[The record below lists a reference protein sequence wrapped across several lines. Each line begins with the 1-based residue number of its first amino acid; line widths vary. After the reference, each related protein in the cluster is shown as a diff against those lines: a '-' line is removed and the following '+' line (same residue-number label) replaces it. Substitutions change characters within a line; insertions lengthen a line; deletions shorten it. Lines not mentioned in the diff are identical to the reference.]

1 MMAWQTPKT
10 NWNATDSATYMDMN
24 RICGNINYLLGEER
38 LTKVYTS
45 KDYVYHPEWLEIVSA
60 FMLVQVAAGI
70 VDPEKPTDRTTS
82 YNFNLI
88 ESVCLLAKPI
98 IDYKRSQENALNYVG
113 EGWRTDSEVYAG
125 GLV

>member
-1 MMAWQTPKT
+1 MAWQTPKT
-10 NWNATDSATYMDMN
+10 NWSSVDNATYEDMN
-24 RICGNINYLLGEER
+24 RICGNINYLLGEEV
-38 LTKVYTS
+38 LTKVYTAD
-45 KDYVYHPEWLEIVSA
+45 DYVYLPEWLAIVGA

-70 VDPEKPTDRTTS
+70 VDPEKPTDAITS

-88 ESVCLLAKPI
+88 ESVCLLAKPV

-113 EGWRTDSEVYAG
+113 EGWRADSEIYAG